1 MIELMREPMR
11 ELILGGQKSGKTR
24 AAQARA
30 AAWLRHA
37 GREATLIA
45 TALAHDAEM
54 AERIARHRA
63 ERDPSWDVI
72 EQPISIRS
80 AIRNAARPDRI
91 VLVDCLTLW
100 ISNLKAERR
109 EIEIEVQ
116 GLVGTLQNAAGPVI
130 VVSNEVGLGIVPDN
144 PLARAFRDN
153 LGRANQVIAAAAEC
167 AVFMAAGIPIVL
179 KGTLPS

>member
-1 MIELMREPMR
+1 M
-11 ELILGGQKSGKTR
+11 LITGG
-24 AAQARA
+24 ARA
-30 AAWLRHA
+30 GKSRYAERLMKARPARHA
-37 GREATLIA
+37 VIA
-45 TALAHDAEM
+45 TGTAGDEEM

-63 ERDPSWDVI
+63 ERDPTWEVI
-72 EQPISIRS
+72 EQPISVRS

-100 ISNLKAERR
+100 ISNLMAEQR
-109 EIEIEVQ
+109 EIDIEMQ

-144 PLARAFRDN
+144 ALARAFRDN
-153 LGRANQVIAAAAEC
+153 LGRANQVVAATADC

>member
-1 MIELMREPMR
+1 MPGNFPRVL
-11 ELILGGQKSGKTR
+11 LITGG
-24 AAQARA
+24 ARA
-30 AAWLRHA
+30 GKSRYAERLMKARPARHA
-37 GREATLIA
+37 VVA
-45 TALAHDAEM
+45 TATAGDDEM

-80 AIRNAARPDRI
+80 AIRNAARPERI

-100 ISNLKAERR
+100 ISNLMAERR

-144 PLARAFRDN
+144 ALARAFRDN